1 MRARETGGKG
11 AAQQTPRVPPLA
23 PAPRGAEPQRG
34 AASFRRAS
42 PAAELQRRAC
52 VCVCRDRAPLR
63 REGGEEEGEEGGKEE
78 GAAMSRASACRPRR
92 RPAAPRA
99 ARGRGAAARS

>member
-52 VCVCRDRAPLR
+52 VCVCVCVGIALHCGG
-63 REGGEEEGEEGGKEE
+63 REG
-78 GAAMSRASACRPRR
+78 RR
-92 RPAAPRA
+92 RGRKEGRRRA
-99 ARGRGAAARS
+99 LP